1 MVQPFPL
8 HRFSYTEYRMLE
20 ESSSTKHE
28 FLGGEIYAMAGGTPL
43 HAALSMAVGAML
55 QNQLGGTGCRA
66 YISDLRVRVAA
77 TGLATYPDVTVV
89 CGAVEPDLEDRNA
102 ATNPR
107 VVVEVLSD
115 ATEEYDRTEKLAHY
129 KRVPSL
135 GAVVLVAQSTR
146 RIEVWQ
152 RDGAEWIAEEGGPG
166 TTIVLKAVPCTL
178 SVDAVYDAAGA
189 P

>member
-1 MVQPFPL
+1 
-8 HRFSYTEYRMLE
+8 MLE

-43 HAALSMAVGAML
+43 HAALSMAAGAAL
-55 QNQLGGTGCRA
+55 QTQLAGTGCRA
-66 YISDLRVRVAA
+66 YSSDLRVRVAA

-89 CGAVEPDLEDRNA
+89 CGTVEPDPEDRNA
-102 ATNPR
+102 ATNPK

-115 ATEEYDRTEKLAHY
+115 ATEEYDRGEKLVHY
-129 KRVPSL
+129 KRIPSL
-135 GAVVLVAQSTR
+135 DAVILVAQPTR

-152 RDGAEWIAEEGGPG
+152 REGGEWIVAEGGPG
-166 TTIVLKAVPCTL
+166 ATLALKTVPCTL
-178 SVDAVYDAAGA
+178 SVDALYDAAGA